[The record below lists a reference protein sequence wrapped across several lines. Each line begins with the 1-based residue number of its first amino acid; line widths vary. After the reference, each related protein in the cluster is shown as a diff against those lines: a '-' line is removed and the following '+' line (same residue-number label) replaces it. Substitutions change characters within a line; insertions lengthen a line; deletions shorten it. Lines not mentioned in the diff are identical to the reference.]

1 MKKITKINFDYL
13 NVKNIIKDVPFIR
26 VVKDEE
32 SLLIIQTLDVS
43 PFREL
48 FYSNKEKGHKED
60 GVRWCFCIPKDNKS
74 WGWFAE
80 KSYKDFTRNGK
91 NQQYIAFDFTKEYSL
106 HNGCIVAFTV
116 EKNKI
121 TWAHILDGTLTK
133 YVKEC
138 EESFKEGRIFR
149 SLPTGISFPKKFTI
163 YIIYIL

>member
-91 NQQYIAFDFTKEYSL
+91 NQQYIAFDFTKEYVFINPRTNQIYAENDVILNTDIRNCTSL
-106 HNGCIVAFTV
+106 
-116 EKNKI
+116 
-121 TWAHILDGTLTK
+121 IL
-133 YVKEC
+133 
-138 EESFKEGRIFR
+138 
-149 SLPTGISFPKKFTI
+149 ISQTD
-163 YIIYIL
+163 L